1 MEFTSETI
9 RLAGERDKKLNKT
22 LLDRIKKRPPNHLD
36 QTVHEFHTE
45 AFEKIDCLHCANCCK
60 TTSPII
66 SSTDIDRISKRLRTK
81 PSEFIETYLRIDED
95 GDYVFRTAPCPMLD
109 HDNRCKVYNDR
120 PSACRTYP
128 HTDRKKFYQLSTI
141 TYQNSFICPAVQ
153 NILLRLRQKLEVR

>member
-9 RLAGERDKKLNKT
+9 RFVGERDKKLNKT
-22 LLDRIKKRPPNHLD
+22 LLDRIKKRPPGQLD

-45 AFEKIDCLHCANCCK
+45 SFDKIDCLRCANCCK
-60 TTSPII
+60 TTSPIVT
-66 SSTDIDRISKRLRTK
+66 STDIDRMSKRLRTK
-81 PSEFIETYLRIDED
+81 PSEFIESYLKIDED

-109 HDNRCKVYNDR
+109 IDNYCKIYNVR

-128 HTDRKKFYQLSTI
+128 HTDRKKFYQLSSI

-153 NILLRLRQKLEVR
+153 DILNKLRQKFDVR